1 MGGSSGIGFLRFL
14 RLLRL
19 ADERG
24 TDTILQTM
32 KRDDYNWSSLSLCA
46 PCGIIRIM
54 ASRNA
59 PMRSSKDPL
68 TRSANRQ
75 GGRPQDQVSPAPEP
89 TTEKR
94 PRCSRRIFFAY
105 CFHVFRLLPFKQ
117 ISSRFQADFK
127 HISSTFPSRLDAQP
141 STFQADSRCNAN
153 RLKAPMSGALILPYE
168 ISTAPGFVRQI
179 GDFRPSRVNTLR
191 LFPNP

>member
-1 MGGSSGIGFLRFL
+1 MCAVWHHPNYGITEC
-14 RLLRL
+14 
-19 ADERG
+19 ADVQRK
-24 TDTILQTM
+24 T
-32 KRDDYNWSSLSLCA
+32 
-46 PCGIIRIM
+46 
-54 ASRNA
+54 
-59 PMRSSKDPL
+59 
-68 TRSANRQ
+68 SA
-75 GGRPQDQVSPAPEP
+75 DQVGKSPRLKPSRSGFP
-89 TTEKR
+89 
-94 PRCSRRIFFAY
+94 CSRICDRKTPPMLSGDFLCIQFS
-105 CFHVFRLLPFKQ
+105 CFPTSVG
-117 ISSRFQADFK
+117 QADFK